1 MNAVGTAI
9 KVAGTAIIG
18 AFVAGGT
25 AALASGKVIEQYRLS
40 LTTLMGSSKA
50 AGEAVASALN
60 LAAKTPF
67 TDDQLLAAT
76 VALTK
81 FGQDAKTV
89 LPQVANMAAATNGD
103 VGQAAEAYGR
113 FLLGQTKAL
122 ASFGITKAQVL
133 AEGAKTEQGIE
144 IANQKGQIVNQ
155 AAFNT
160 ALLSLMDKRFKAGAE
175 LQANSLAGLIKG
187 MKDTG
192 EDILRTI
199 AGFSDDGTVRAGSMF
214 DFFKQEITAV
224 LAKVEEWKANGS
236 LQEWAD
242 NVGKAI
248 SIFFTDVKIVF
259 NWLVDIATWI
269 ARNWQAIVPVI
280 AGVVGAFVAFK
291 AVTIYVDVA
300 AVAVKLFGAAVAGTL
315 GPLGWI
321 TAAVAALAAGIAYLI
336 GKQQQEN
343 ALLNPSLV
351 GAASVEHIK
360 ALRAAMAEYDAVTE
374 KTGSQMLEK
383 DQAGYYASRVAGHQK
398 YVNDIKEQNDLLAKA
413 ALDSRNATSKA
424 VEDGYA
430 KTVADAAAAAKSQVA
445 LDADLANKIL
455 DLTQTKLQS
464 ALRAI
469 DVEAAKKLADGK
481 NEVQVAEWVRVSKIA
496 AYKEAADASAK
507 LTEAATKKTS
517 EEAAKILGINADL
530 NDQLY
535 KLRHTTI
542 ENQIYDLAKVRDAAI
557 AAGGSKLAAD
567 KVYVLASKKVY
578 ADAAAAQLIADK
590 EAADK
595 ALQAKKD
602 AEDKYLSAVAD
613 YTSKQQDV
621 RSSLARTIINN
632 YGRQEDVAITA
643 LEKERDTAID
653 TINDQIDARNRQLET
668 TLDNISKEKDA
679 ALGIFDVQISALEAT
694 HAAAQRA
701 ETLAGLRADIA
712 TAKLAVETAE
722 TPEDKERATK
732 DLLRAQKALDKEL
745 ANEAYN
751 DKLDSLRQQKA
762 AASDFWDA
770 QTKAAQTVA
779 ESDLQILK
787 DQVTATQKSYDD
799 RIGSVKS
806 YYADLMLQRNAD
818 AEAEK
823 VLASNTQA
831 EILAMLEGRLG
842 DWKALGAEI
851 SDAMFGDAL
860 AAKAA
865 LLALGATNVPG
876 TSAPISPTWNQGAG
890 QAGYGTFPI
899 IQHGTG
905 GYFTTPHIAAIAE
918 AGPEFIVPQSQAS
931 AFAGRMGGMPVNVT
945 YNINGASDI
954 PAIRLELQHHD
965 KELLGML
972 RGGRW

>member
-9 KVAGTAIIG
+9 KVVGTAIIG

-76 VALTK
+76 VALEK

-133 AEGAKTEQGIE
+133 TEGAKTEQGIE

-199 AGFSDDGTVRAGSMF
+199 AGFSDDGTIRAGSLF
-214 DFFKQEITAV
+214 DFFKQGITEV
-224 LAKVEEWKANGS
+224 LAKIEEWKANGS

-248 SIFFTDVKIVF
+248 MVFFTNAKIVF
-259 NWLVDIATWI
+259 LWLVDIATWI
-269 ARNWQAIVPVI
+269 ARNWEAIIPVVG
-280 AGVVGAFVAFK
+280 AVVGAFVAFK

-321 TAAVAALAAGIAYLI
+321 MAAVAALSAVVVIATEKWSAYNAVMNPKLTTASSTANIQALKAELAQFDKITKQNSATMVADGHSTQDQITAYEAARAADRLVIAKKL
-336 GKQQQEN
+336 QEN
-343 ALLNPSLV
+343 IDGVN
-351 GAASVEHIK
+351 GAARNKQATAQTDAI
-360 ALRAAMAEYDAVTE
+360 AE
-374 KTGSQMLEK
+374 
-383 DQAGYYASRVAGHQK
+383 QK
-398 YVNDIKEQNDLLAKA
+398 RK
-413 ALDSRNATSKA
+413 
-424 VEDGYA
+424 
-430 KTVADAAAAAKSQVA
+430 ADAAATA
-445 LDADLANKIL
+445 
-455 DLTQTKLQS
+455 
-464 ALRAI
+464 
-469 DVEAAKKLADGK
+469 
-481 NEVQVAEWVRVSKIA
+481 IA
-496 AYKEAADASAK
+496 AAEKQGRDAKTAAEKTAADKALK
-507 LTEAATKKTS
+507 AAQALAAEVLKT
-517 EEAAKILGINADL
+517 NTDL
-530 NDQLY
+530 DDQLY
-535 KLRHTTI
+535 KLSHTLV
-542 ENQIYDLAKVRDAAI
+542 EGQIYDLAKARDAAI
-557 AAGGSKLAAD
+557 ASGGSKLTAD
-567 KVYVLASKKVY
+567 KVYVLAAKKVY
-578 ADAAAAQLIADK
+578 ADAAAAQLIADN

-602 AEDKYLSAVAD
+602 AEDKYLSALAD

-621 RSSLARTIINN
+621 RSTLARTIIDN
-632 YGRQEDVAITA
+632 YGRQEDAAVSA
-643 LEKERDTAID
+643 LESERDTAID

-679 ALGIFDVQISALEAT
+679 ALGIFDVQISALEAA

-701 ETLAGLRADIA
+701 ETLAGLQANVTAA
-712 TAKLAVETAE
+712 T
-722 TPEDKERATK
+722 TPEER
-732 DLLRAQKALDKEL
+732 LRAQKALDKEL
-745 ANEAYN
+745 ADEAYN
-751 DKLDSLRQQKA
+751 DKLDSLRAQKA

-799 RIGSVKS
+799 RIASVKS

-823 VLASNTQA
+823 LLASSTQA

-842 DWKALGAEI
+842 DWKALGAQI

-899 IQHGTG
+899 IQHATG

-931 AFAGRMGGMPVNVT
+931 AFAARMGSMPVNVT